1 MKKDMIPMA
10 ALEQRVIEMTTA
22 QKALI
27 FLLTYLVLCV
37 GFYYVKYKP
46 QSESLAA
53 LKTNIEAQ
61 EKKLVEL
68 KKAAAQAQALEAE
81 VAKMEEEFNQL
92 LALLPDQ
99 REIPGLLDSIS
110 RLASQAG
117 LEQVSFQPQPEQPM
131 DFYAVIPVRL
141 ELVGSYHQL
150 GVFFDRVS
158 KLDRIVKFDNLSL
171 TRLKEPPKLQVSCT
185 VVTYRFVEKTDEK
198 SAKPG
203 QKK

>member
-46 QSESLAA
+46 QSENLAA
-53 LKTNIEAQ
+53 LKTSIEAQ

>member
-1 MKKDMIPMA
+1 MKKEMIPMA

-27 FLLTYLVLCV
+27 FLLTYLVLCI

-46 QSESLAA
+46 QSERLSA
-53 LKTNIEAQ
+53 LKTEIGAQ

-81 VAKMEEEFNQL
+81 VAKMEEDFNQL

-117 LEQVSFQPQPEQPM
+117 LEQVSFQPQPEQM
-131 DFYAVIPVRL
+131 QDFYASIPVRL
-141 ELVGSYHQL
+141 ELVGSYHEL
-150 GVFFDRVS
+150 GVFLDRVS
-158 KLDRIVKFDNLSL
+158 KLDRIVKIDNLSL
-171 TRLKEPPKLQVSCT
+171 TRLKQPPKLQVGCT
-185 VVTYRFVEKTDEK
+185 VVTYRFVEKAE
-198 SAKPG
+198 AKPA